1 MQLGRQPLITISTNF
16 NIGDNSKRQMIP
28 GSEGPAHHICE
39 GLGPEGPAHHFVIVV
54 GTQGSEN
61 K

>member
-1 MQLGRQPLITISTNF
+1 
-16 NIGDNSKRQMIP
+16 MIP